1 MTDHQKPWGKKE
13 VDNMLEELK
22 QNGQYNIRK
31 EIKDSI
37 KDQEPELV
45 KIEMQFINIGLMC
58 ITALVG
64 IFARRLTNGVLV
76 NTLGQP

>member
-1 MTDHQKPWGKKE
+1 
-13 VDNMLEELK
+13 MLEELK

>member
-13 VDNMLEELK
+13 VDNMLEELR

-45 KIEMQFINIGLMC
+45 KIEIQFINIGLMC

-76 NTLGQP
+76 STLGQP